1 MPQHSEVQRPGTLAE
16 DAVQSGGASRTTEE
30 IDIAKLLAATNEL
43 DQYRKKNPSIVSIF
57 ALILRH
63 DIPLIDFPARQGV
76 SDIDGSHILKDVYS
90 LGQGASC
97 TVIRHETDWQSTDI
111 CPQGTLADAL
121 QHLRSYDSDLRKSHL
136 TVDIFM
142 GLGALHACGF
152 AHGDI
157 KTSNIIIREHSSRSI
172 VAKLS
177 DFTGTGPIS
186 TFGLASHYAF
196 GTNIWQPPEVVFRDE
211 GNSLD
216 WQAADIYSLGM
227 VVATIWTCQGYIP
240 ADGTFL
246 DPTMPY
252 DLDNL
257 DDLGDKPKK
266 MLAGIWK
273 HQDDDAPQSL
283 INISKRMVGD
293 RETAPIPVFT
303 ILSHTLSRVPEQRF
317 DAQSLIA
324 HDLRPFAQQSGRSLT
339 PLEPYDQ
346 ILDTYEDDVSYAYGV
361 GLLPGAASKVTQAGY
376 QQRTRPFKEMFLRSM
391 LETATEVHET
401 VNIPKYVDL
410 EYPFDSDD
418 EELHDTLRFID
429 KYHVMK
435 LLEAKVPA
443 YFQTMANEIY
453 ISYLGGCGTRVD
465 ELSGG
470 SWLHHTA
477 ATGISPAVHL
487 FCSLEQ
493 SLERPLCLEAP
504 RRLWAA
510 FTALSGVQQ
519 SSDYLRDVDF
529 DLYSVS
535 TTAYRRHYW
544 GRGSIQIVQ
553 IRDYFDSVANA
564 IRADYSLAKK
574 TLPSR
579 PNQPDLKET
588 AFHFCAATRNLEFVR
603 FMIMEAGA
611 DVNATNLRHETPI
624 FYATRAGN
632 FKIASFLLEHGATV
646 TQISTEGIGTLHCL
660 ALMDVCDSVTLTP
673 LYLSHGASLQ
683 VKAEEE
689 LGDYTDQFPRGKG
702 LPIMW
707 AAAKKRYQ
715 LFSVLLRAHEQYHM
729 GVDDVRELLEFLASL
744 HLGEMLEETLSAVCK
759 VTDSI
764 PGTSDAPDIGYL
776 QPELENLSV
785 ETKRA
790 SPVTIDQPSTL
801 LTRYFLS
808 ILLQLASDSV
818 VGSIQRRYL
827 HGRRFRI
834 AKIST
839 LSCLLRRG
847 ADPLQIDDADEQG
860 TDSSALSTAVY
871 GGDHISL
878 DLFIKH
884 LESSGDDVLSILAD
898 CETFGGYNALVRSI
912 YVDGRE
918 NFMFLL
924 DKYPTLKDAVGAEG
938 RTSLHA
944 AATQAWTGYVDK
956 LLDRGVNRY
965 LRSDDGAT
973 PFIWAVMRNSN
984 LEVADKL
991 ANGAKMNEILGPDP
1005 VSGFTAFAKVISAM
1019 TVWKTPFTDRE
1030 QLDLVASIFKLVVEL
1045 FPDKVD
1051 FIDTTGRTALHYA
1064 AWYGN
1069 IDAVKAL
1076 LANNA
1081 SLNIVVTAPKDG
1093 SESAI
1098 AGRTPLDLAVISKRS
1113 GPDSRVQQGSREI
1126 QKWQQS
1132 MHKIIELLYFKGGE
1146 PGYPA
1151 SAAAAFWPDIETG
1164 QLPNIS
1170 VTDSLGPRD
1179 MADRT
1184 GDAQW
1189 PRQLPWE
1196 IEPNPFTEEGLSPED
1211 MEAVEVVESN
1221 GLSTRMP
1228 AGRLRLIQLFVGA
1241 IDRNARTANWVVR
1254 PPAPPEGFVDCVR
1267 MDWLRIQQE
1276 WRSAWK
1282 AR

>member
-1 MPQHSEVQRPGTLAE
+1 MPQHSEVQRPGTLAD

-30 IDIAKLLAATNEL
+30 NDMAKLLTATNEL
-43 DQYRKKNPSIVSIF
+43 DQDRKNNPSIVSIF

-63 DIPLIDFPARQGV
+63 DVPLIDLPARQGV
-76 SDIDGSHILKDVYS
+76 SDADGSHILKDVYS

-97 TVIRHETDWQSTDI
+97 TVIRHETDWQSTDY

-136 TVDIFM
+136 TVDIVM

-177 DFTGTGPIS
+177 DFTGAGPIS
-186 TFGLASHYAF
+186 TFGQASHYAF

-211 GNSLD
+211 GDSLD

-227 VVATIWTCQGYIP
+227 VVATIWTYEGYIP
-240 ADGTFL
+240 VDGTFL

-252 DLDNL
+252 NL
-257 DDLGDKPKK
+257 DDLNELGDKPKN

-273 HQDDDAPQSL
+273 HQDDDAPHSL
-283 INISKRMVGD
+283 INIAKRMVGD
-293 RETAPIPVFT
+293 RETAPIPVST

-317 DAQSLIA
+317 DAHSLIT
-324 HDLRPFAQQSGRSLT
+324 HDLRTFAQQSGRSLT
-339 PLEPYDQ
+339 PLEPHDQ
-346 ILDTYEDDVSYAYGV
+346 ILDTYEDDVSYAHGV
-361 GLLPGAASKVTQAGY
+361 VTQAGY
-376 QQRTRPFKEMFLRSM
+376 QQRTRPFKEMFLRNM
-391 LETATEVHET
+391 LETANEVLDT
-401 VNIPKYVDL
+401 VNIPKYIDL
-410 EYPFDSDD
+410 EYPFDGDD
-418 EELHDTLRFID
+418 EELHDTLRLID

-443 YFQTMANEIY
+443 YFQTMSNEIY

-465 ELSGG
+465 EDLGG
-470 SWLHHTA
+470 TWLHHTA
-477 ATGISPAVHL
+477 ATGTGPAIQL

-493 SLERPLCLEAP
+493 SLERPPCLEAP

-510 FTALSGVQQ
+510 FAALSGVQQ
-519 SSDYLRDVDF
+519 SSEYLRDVDS
-529 DLYSVS
+529 DLYTLA

-544 GRGSIQIVQ
+544 GRGSIQIVR
-553 IRDYFDSVANA
+553 IGDYFDTVANA
-564 IRADYSLAKK
+564 IRADYSVAKK

-579 PNQPDLKET
+579 PDEPDLKET
-588 AFHFCAATRNLEFVR
+588 ALHFCAATGNLEFVR
-603 FMIMEAGA
+603 FLIMEAGA
-611 DVNATNLRHETPI
+611 DVNATNLRQETPL

-646 TQISTEGIGTLHCL
+646 TQISTEGIGILHCL
-660 ALMDVCDSVTLTP
+660 ALMDVCDSVILAP

-683 VKAEEE
+683 AKAEEE
-689 LGDYTDQFPRGKG
+689 LGDYTDQLSRGEG

-729 GVDDVRELLEFLASL
+729 SVDDVGELLEFLASL

-764 PGTSDAPDIGYL
+764 PGTSGVTDIGYL
-776 QPELENLSV
+776 QPELESLSI
-785 ETKRA
+785 ETSRA
-790 SPVTIDQPSTL
+790 SPVTINQPSTL
-801 LTRYFLS
+801 LTRHFLS

-818 VGSIQRRYL
+818 AGSIKRRYL

-847 ADPLQIDDADEQG
+847 ADPLQIDDADEG
-860 TDSSALSTAVY
+860 ASALSAAVY
-871 GGDHISL
+871 RGDHISL

-884 LESSGDDVLSILAD
+884 LESSGVDVLSILAD
-898 CETFGGYNALVRSI
+898 CEKFGGYNALVRSI

-924 DKYPTLKDAVGAEG
+924 DKYPTLKDSVGAQG

-944 AATQAWTGYVDK
+944 AATQEWTGYVDK

-973 PFIWAVMRNSN
+973 PFIWAVMRNSS

-991 ANGAKMNEILGPDP
+991 AHGANMDEILGPDP
-1005 VSGFTAFAKVISAM
+1005 VSGFTAFAKV
-1019 TVWKTPFTDRE
+1019 
-1030 QLDLVASIFKLVVEL
+1030 LDLVASIFKLVVEL

-1051 FIDTTGRTALHYA
+1051 FIDMTGRTALHYA

-1069 IDAVKAL
+1069 LDAVKAL

-1081 SLNIVVTAPKDG
+1081 SLNIVATAPQDG
-1093 SESAI
+1093 SESGI
-1098 AGRTPLDLAVISKRS
+1098 TGRTPLDLAVISKRS

-1126 QKWQQS
+1126 QKWQRS
-1132 MHKIIELLYFKGGE
+1132 MHKIIELLYSKGGE
-1146 PGYPA
+1146 PSYPA
-1151 SAAAAFWPDIETG
+1151 SAAAAFWPGIETG
-1164 QLPNIS
+1164 QFPHIS
-1170 VTDSLGPRD
+1170 VVDSLGPRD
-1179 MADRT
+1179 MTDRT
-1184 GDAQW
+1184 GDSQW

-1196 IEPNPFTEEGLSPED
+1196 IEPSPFTAEGFSPED
-1211 MEAVEVVESN
+1211 MEAVEVVESS
-1221 GLSTRMP
+1221 GLSTRRP
-1228 AGRLRLIQLFVGA
+1228 AGNLRLTQLFVGA
-1241 IDRNARTANWVVR
+1241 IDRNARTLNWVVR
-1254 PPAPPEGFVDCVR
+1254 PPAPPEGFVDGVR
-1267 MDWLRIQQE
+1267 REWLKIQQE
-1276 WRSAWK
+1276 WRSE
-1282 AR
+1282 

>member
-1 MPQHSEVQRPGTLAE
+1 MPQHSEVQRPGTLAD

-30 IDIAKLLAATNEL
+30 NDMAKLLTATNEL
-43 DQYRKKNPSIVSIF
+43 DQDRKNNPSIVSIF

-63 DIPLIDFPARQGV
+63 DVPLIDLPARQGV
-76 SDIDGSHILKDVYS
+76 SDADGSHILKDVYS

-97 TVIRHETDWQSTDI
+97 TVIRHETDWQSTDY
-111 CPQGTLADAL
+111 CPQGTLVALKKYSLGRSEQERRIIPASKRLHRWIWQELQVFCHPFLRQHENICRLLFVGWEDSSPLPVFGLEYATYGTLADAL

-136 TVDIFM
+136 TVDIVM

-177 DFTGTGPIS
+177 DFTGAGPIS
-186 TFGLASHYAF
+186 TFGQASHYAF

-211 GNSLD
+211 GDSLD

-227 VVATIWTCQGYIP
+227 VVATIWTYEGYIP
-240 ADGTFL
+240 VDGTFL

-252 DLDNL
+252 NL
-257 DDLGDKPKK
+257 DDLNDLGDKPKN

-273 HQDDDAPQSL
+273 HQDDDAPHSL
-283 INISKRMVGD
+283 INIAKRMVGD
-293 RETAPIPVFT
+293 RETAPIPVST

-317 DAQSLIA
+317 DAHSLIT
-324 HDLRPFAQQSGRSLT
+324 HDLRTFAQQSGRSLT
-339 PLEPYDQ
+339 PLEPHDQ
-346 ILDTYEDDVSYAYGV
+346 ILDTYEDDVSYAHGV
-361 GLLPGAASKVTQAGY
+361 VTQAGY
-376 QQRTRPFKEMFLRSM
+376 QQRTRPFKEMFLRNM
-391 LETATEVHET
+391 LQTANEVLDT
-401 VNIPKYVDL
+401 VNIPKYIDL
-410 EYPFDSDD
+410 EYPFDGDD
-418 EELHDTLRFID
+418 EELHDTLRLID

-465 ELSGG
+465 EDLGG
-470 SWLHHTA
+470 TWLHHTA
-477 ATGISPAVHL
+477 ATGTGPAIQL

-493 SLERPLCLEAP
+493 SLERPPCLEAP

-510 FTALSGVQQ
+510 FAALSGVQQ
-519 SSDYLRDVDF
+519 SSDYLRDVDS
-529 DLYSVS
+529 DLYTLA

-544 GRGSIQIVQ
+544 GRGSIQIVR
-553 IRDYFDSVANA
+553 IGDYFDTVANA
-564 IRADYSLAKK
+564 IRADYSVAKK

-579 PNQPDLKET
+579 PDEPDLKET
-588 AFHFCAATRNLEFVR
+588 ALHFCAATGNLEFVR
-603 FMIMEAGA
+603 FLIMEAGA
-611 DVNATNLRHETPI
+611 DVNATNLRQETPL

-646 TQISTEGIGTLHCL
+646 TQISTEGIGILHCL
-660 ALMDVCDSVTLTP
+660 ALMDVCDSVILAP

-683 VKAEEE
+683 AKAEEE
-689 LGDYTDQFPRGKG
+689 LGDYTDQLSRGEG

-729 GVDDVRELLEFLASL
+729 SVDDVGELLEFLASL

-759 VTDSI
+759 VTVSI
-764 PGTSDAPDIGYL
+764 PGTSGVPDIGYL
-776 QPELENLSV
+776 QPELENLSI
-785 ETKRA
+785 ETSRA
-790 SPVTIDQPSTL
+790 SPVTINQPSTL
-801 LTRYFLS
+801 LTRHFLS

-818 VGSIQRRYL
+818 AGSIKRRYL

-847 ADPLQIDDADEQG
+847 ADPLQIDDADEG
-860 TDSSALSTAVY
+860 ASALSAAVY
-871 GGDHISL
+871 RGDHISL

-884 LESSGDDVLSILAD
+884 LESSGVDVLSILAD
-898 CETFGGYNALVRSI
+898 CEKFGGYNALVRSI

-924 DKYPTLKDAVGAEG
+924 DKYPTLKDSVGAQG

-944 AATQAWTGYVDK
+944 AATQEWTGYVDK

-973 PFIWAVMRNSN
+973 PFIWAVMRNSS

-991 ANGAKMNEILGPDP
+991 AHGANMDEILGPDP
-1005 VSGFTAFAKVISAM
+1005 VSGFTAFAKV
-1019 TVWKTPFTDRE
+1019 
-1030 QLDLVASIFKLVVEL
+1030 LDLVASIFKLVVEL

-1051 FIDTTGRTALHYA
+1051 FIDMTGRTALHYA

-1069 IDAVKAL
+1069 LDAVKAL

-1081 SLNIVVTAPKDG
+1081 SLNIVATAPQDG
-1093 SESAI
+1093 SESGI
-1098 AGRTPLDLAVISKRS
+1098 TGRTPLDLAVISKRS

-1132 MHKIIELLYFKGGE
+1132 MHKIIELLYSKGGE
-1146 PGYPA
+1146 PSYPA
-1151 SAAAAFWPDIETG
+1151 SAAAAFWPGIETG
-1164 QLPNIS
+1164 QFPHIS
-1170 VTDSLGPRD
+1170 VVDSLGMISSGSDP
-1179 MADRT
+1179 
-1184 GDAQW
+1184 
-1189 PRQLPWE
+1189 E
-1196 IEPNPFTEEGLSPED
+1196 I
-1211 MEAVEVVESN
+1211 
-1221 GLSTRMP
+1221 
-1228 AGRLRLIQLFVGA
+1228 
-1241 IDRNARTANWVVR
+1241 
-1254 PPAPPEGFVDCVR
+1254 
-1267 MDWLRIQQE
+1267 
-1276 WRSAWK
+1276 
-1282 AR
+1282 